1 MPETAVGAE
10 VETLEVQN
18 LQAGYGKMR
27 VLHGVS
33 LQVAAGEVLALL
45 GPNGAG
51 KTTLLRCISNLMPVT
66 AGHVRVAGEDRTG
79 VGARRMVHSGV
90 AQVPGG
96 RLLFGEMSVRDNL
109 LLGAFSNGRGDVD
122 RNFDRMID
130 RFPILGERRQQQ
142 VRTLSGGEQQM
153 VAIARALM
161 SEPRFLLLDEPS
173 TGLAPRI
180 VEQIGRQM
188 TEEAKGAGTGIIL
201 VEQNTQLALSVADRV
216 CVLVRGR
223 VIRQGP
229 VDEFRDPSVLGE
241 LFLT

>member
-1 MPETAVGAE
+1 MHDGSGGLE
-10 VETLEVQN
+10 VEKLE
-18 LQAGYGKMR
+18 AGYGKMR

-33 LQVAAGEVLALL
+33 LNVAPGEVLALL

-51 KTTLLRCISNLMPVT
+51 KTTLLRCVSGLVPVT
-66 AGHVRVAGEDRTG
+66 SGIVRVAGEDRTS
-79 VGARRMVHSGV
+79 VGARRMVNAGV
-90 AQVPGG
+90 AHVPEG

-109 LLGAFSNGRGDVD
+109 RIGAYSNARDNVE
-122 RNFDRMID
+122 RNFSRMIE
-130 RFPILGERRQQQ
+130 RFPILGERRQQP

-180 VEQIGRQM
+180 VEEIGRQM
-188 TEEAKGAGTGIIL
+188 TEEAARARTGIIL

-223 VIRQGP
+223 IVHQGS
-229 VDEFRDPSVLGE
+229 VDEFRDPSVLSE

>member
-1 MPETAVGAE
+1 MPEAAGGLAVE
-10 VETLEVQN
+10 KLE
-18 LQAGYGKMR
+18 AGYGKMR

-33 LQVAAGEVLALL
+33 LHVEPGEILALL

-51 KTTLLRCISNLMPVT
+51 KTTLLRCVSGLVPAT
-66 AGHVRVAGEDRTG
+66 AGRVQVAGADHTG
-79 VGARRMVHSGV
+79 AGARRMVHAGV
-90 AQVPGG
+90 AQVPEG

-109 LLGAFSNGRGDVD
+109 LIGAFSNGRANVA
-122 RNFDRMID
+122 RNFDRMIA
-130 RFPILGERRQQQ
+130 RFPILGERRKQP

-180 VEQIGRQM
+180 VEEIGRQM
-188 TEEAKGAGTGIIL
+188 TEEAARARTGVIL

-223 VIRQGP
+223 IVHQGS
-229 VDEFRDPSVLGE
+229 VDEFRDPSVLSE